1 MGLSTIIAHSLPMA
15 RVVLLGA
22 AELAEEHVVTEPIVE
37 LGAASLVMELGDDGA
52 RGGARGSGARGGACG
67 DGAHELG
74 AARLMMELGDDG
86 ARGGARAG
94 GVKVNGG
101 A

>member
-1 MGLSTIIAHSLPMA
+1 MEELMVEFGATEL
-15 RVVLLGA
+15 VVELGA
-22 AELAEEHVVTEPIVE
+22 AELAEEHVVTEPIV
-37 LGAASLVMELGDDGA
+37 
-52 RGGARGSGARGGACG
+52 
-67 DGAHELG
+67 ELG